1 MKKFL
6 QFDAFA
12 QGIIGLFIIAT
23 LLVTLITRDAWLI
36 WGLFSWMLLGFW
48 QVVSALITWLL
59 MGLRNRGYY
68 LLAVLAYG
76 LIAAGIISLESR
88 GLFTGDKDWW
98 FLATFILLPVPYAIW
113 YFRATFRTWKS
124 SESPAPRTFW
134 DLG

>member
-12 QGIIGLFIIAT
+12 QGIIGLFIIAS
-23 LLVTLITRDAWLI
+23 LLVTLITWEAWLI
-36 WGLFSWMLLGFW
+36 WGMLAWLLLGFW

-59 MGLRNRGYY
+59 MGLRNRVYY
-68 LLAVLAYG
+68 LLAVLGYG
-76 LIAAGIISLESR
+76 LIAAGMVALES
-88 GLFTGDKDWW
+88 GGVFAGGKDWW
-98 FLATFILLPVPYAIW
+98 FIVTFALLPIPYAIW
-113 YFRATFRTWKS
+113 YFQATLRAWKS